1 MATLGYTSIG
11 VNQIGSSSGSINP
24 NGLLITV
31 PSSGQITKITAYV
44 AESISSASLACALYS
59 GSAGSRGSLITNTN
73 SSTVT
78 TTFAWV
84 DFTFASAQNVTAQTY
99 WLQFNGD
106 GGGGPGTNIA
116 SIKYDTGG
124 ATNSGY
130 DLLDNGTP
138 QYETNQYSMY
148 ATFTPTTGRPVATG
162 RLSAT
167 GRKAAG
173 IRLIA
178 TGRLPV

>member
-11 VNQIGSSSGSINP
+11 VNQIGSSTSSTNP

-31 PSSGQITKITAYV
+31 PSSGTITKITAYV
-44 AESISSASLACALYS
+44 AENVSSASLSCGLYS
-59 GSAGSRGSLITNTN
+59 GSAGSRGTLISSTNT
-73 SSTVT
+73 STVT
-78 TTFAWV
+78 TSFGWV

-106 GGGGPGTNIA
+106 GGNGPGANIA

-138 QYETNQYSMY
+138 NYETNRYSMY
-148 ATFTPTTGRPVATG
+148 ATFITPASLTNITSISNISTM
-162 RLSAT
+162 T
-167 GRKAAG
+167 
-173 IRLIA
+173 I
-178 TGRLPV
+178 